1 MSCVV
6 DFTEHLMML
15 RNHLLMNVALG
26 CYKWV
31 DWIIWISLDGV
42 RYIEQLMVLIRVDS
56 REKSNL
62 LRDLPLFPHG
72 VAVIES
78 TELLRLFQTDNKVAN
93 VVNKENLLH
102 RLELGQHHFF
112 FTFTFTTTTKRL

>member
-1 MSCVV
+1 M
-6 DFTEHLMML
+6 
-15 RNHLLMNVALG
+15 G
-26 CYKWV
+26 W